1 MSTDKMEKSL
11 PYDADAEK
19 TILACGILDADSVAE
34 IAQQVSENDFFL
46 EKNRKVFLAQK
57 HLVAAGQPTELVALV
72 DCLKRRGDLEH
83 VGADYVASLVD
94 GAVRVR
100 NVQHYTAL
108 VREKA
113 LGRRL
118 IHLCHSLEEK
128 LFGDDA
134 NPHKLLESGTKD
146 FLALL
151 SRDSSA
157 ALPSSWREAVMLA
170 MEEITQSIRKPDSVM
185 RLRFG
190 LTELDEVTS
199 GLRRQD
205 LVLIVG
211 QTGHGKTTLVMQLA
225 ANADSCAYK
234 GLIYSAEMSKENLA
248 KREIAHTANIPQ
260 YFIRRPELIHNPDS
274 VLRTLT
280 EAAASEIKRTL
291 TVVDR
296 DITPERVWALTELTH
311 RTSGLD
317 FVIVDYDQL
326 VVRAGLRRS
335 EDEFAEQARFVA
347 QALDV
352 AKRLNICF
360 ILLCQPRKVDADV
373 ARGQRIPRIEDIF
386 GSSAV
391 ANAAHHVLWI
401 MRQFFQK
408 GMDAQYERDA
418 TAYILKAR
426 NDCARGVELEFD
438 PDAVLFKDK
447 RKGEQEPAYSAERDA
462 KSLAA
467 GGADGE

>member
-1 MSTDKMEKSL
+1 MSADKMEKPL
-11 PYDADAEK
+11 PHDPEAEK
-19 TILACGILDADSVAE
+19 TILACGILDANSIPL

-46 EKNRKVFLAQK
+46 EKNRKIFLAQK
-57 HLVAAGQPTELVALV
+57 HLAAAGQPTELVALC
-72 DCLKRRGDLEH
+72 DCLKRRGDLEY

-100 NVQHYTAL
+100 NVQHYTGII
-108 VREKA
+108 REKA
-113 LGRRL
+113 LGRSM
-118 IHLCHSLEEK
+118 IHLCHNLEEK
-128 LFGDDA
+128 LFGDEA
-134 NPHKLLESGTKD
+134 IPHKLLESGTKD
-146 FLALL
+146 FLGLL
-151 SRDSSA
+151 SRDGDA

-170 MEEITQSIRKPDSVM
+170 MEEITQSIRKPGSVM

-190 LTELDEVTS
+190 LRDLDEVTS
-199 GLRRQD
+199 GFRRQD
-205 LVLIVG
+205 LVLVVG
-211 QTGHGKTTLVMQLA
+211 QTGHGKTTLVMELA
-225 ANADSCAYK
+225 ANSDSCGYK
-234 GLIYSAEMSKENLA
+234 GLIFSAEMSRENLA
-248 KREIAHTANIPQ
+248 KREIAHTAKIPQ

-274 VLRTLT
+274 VLEILT
-280 EAAASEIKRTL
+280 EAAATETKRKL
-291 TVVDR
+291 TVVDQG
-296 DITPERVWALTELTH
+296 ITPERVWAFTELTH

-326 VVRAGLRRS
+326 VVRAGLRRN
-335 EDEFAEQARFVA
+335 EDEFAEQAKFVA
-347 QALDV
+347 TALDV

-401 MRQFFQK
+401 VRHFFQK
-408 GMDAQYERDA
+408 GMDVQYERDA

-426 NDCARGVELEFD
+426 NDNARGVELEFD

-447 RKGEQEPAYSAERDA
+447 QKAEQEETDDTKA
-462 KSLAA
+462 LAA
-467 GGADGE
+467 GDRGHE